1 MSKVGKSILAGAR
14 QALAYAEG
22 DRAGFVEHKP
32 DPINVKAIREKLG
45 LSQSA
50 FAGRFGVSLRTV
62 QGWEIGARQ
71 PTGAAR
77 TLLRVVEREPEAVR
91 RALAGQR

>member
-14 QALAYAEG
+14 EALAYAQG
-22 DRAGFVEHKP
+22 VDTGHVVHKP
-32 DPINVKAIREKLG
+32 VPVDVKAIREKLG

-50 FAGRFGVSLRTV
+50 FAGRFGVSVRTV
-62 QGWEIGARQ
+62 QGWEIGSRQ

-77 TLLRVVEREPEAVR
+77 TLLRVVEKEPEAVR
-91 RALAGQR
+91 RALAVA